1 MAKSPVFSEI
11 ATPEKAIDVA
21 EKNDEI
27 FEKILN
33 ESEYENEREK

>member
-1 MAKSPVFSEI
+1 MAKSPAFSEVLN
-11 ATPEKAIDVA
+11 AEKAIDVT

-33 ESEYENEREK
+33 ESE

>member
-1 MAKSPVFSEI
+1 MAKSPVFL
-11 ATPEKAIDVA
+11 EKAIDVT

-33 ESEYENEREK
+33 ESEYENEREQ